1 MARKLWV
8 AAFALIAAVAGST
21 AASTDPMMPTPAG
34 GPDVQYCLRIEAVT
48 GTRLETVRCW
58 TRAEWTDQ
66 GVDVDKEWAREGVR
80 VIEPQRATL

>member
-21 AASTDPMMPTPAG
+21 AASTDPMMPAPAG

-80 VIEPQRATL
+80 VIEPRRATL